1 MSNGNGTQLRI
12 DYTSKDYASLRESLL
27 EVATERLPEW
37 TDHSPNDLGV
47 LLVELFSYMGDIVLH
62 HQDRLASESYLST
75 AIERRSAVDLLRLV
89 GDELRPARPASADLT
104 LLFELAHTDP
114 ITIPQGATFQAK
126 LPGETEPVT
135 FRFEREDLTVVPSTL
150 PLFRASDGTQF
161 RKLDPLPVVQV
172 DVVVDG
178 EIVGSSD
185 GSPSQRFKLARQPL
199 IDGTLEL
206 RVDEGAGPRL
216 WEQRDTLLLSVADDR
231 HYLVVRDENDDAWI
245 EFGDGRNG
253 LIPLRGR
260 NNVTADY
267 RTGGGAHGNV
277 PAQSITKSVAQIDG
291 LKQVANEQQASG
303 GQDSETVAE
312 AAARAPRLFRAMG
325 RAVTADDY
333 EALALQFGAGKAR
346 ARGAGWNRIELF
358 IAPAGGGFPS
368 DTLKEQLRGEFRTRR
383 MMTTVVD
390 VRDPRYA
397 SVWIEAT
404 LYVEAYFFADQVR
417 QQSENAVRA
426 LLDFDNVSFADR
438 LFLSK
443 VYEAIEAIDGVRA
456 VSVERF
462 ATAATLTNLP
472 SDGVLTFG
480 YDEIPV
486 AGFPE
491 GIRFTQ
497 VIGGSA

>member
-27 EVATERLPEW
+27 EAATEPLPEW
-37 TDHSPNDLGV
+37 TDHSPPDLAALPFG
-47 LLVELFSYMGDIVLH
+47 LSSYMGYIVLH
-62 HQDRLASESYLST
+62 HQSRLASESYLST

-150 PLFRASDGTQF
+150 PLFRGSDGTQF
-161 RKLDPLPVVQV
+161 RKLEPLPVVQV
-172 DVVVDG
+172 DVVVQG

-185 GSPSQRFKLARQPL
+185 GSASQRFKLARQPL

-216 WEQRDTLLLSVADDR
+216 WEQRDTFLPSVAGDH

-260 NNVTADY
+260 NNITADY

-277 PAQSITKSVAQIDG
+277 PAQSITKSVATIDG
-291 LKQVANEQQASG
+291 LKQVVNEQQAKI
-303 GQDSETVAE
+303 
-312 AAARAPRLFRAMG
+312 G
-325 RAVTADDY
+325 RAS
-333 EALALQFGAGKAR
+333 G
-346 ARGAGWNRIELF
+346 RG
-358 IAPAGGGFPS
+358 
-368 DTLKEQLRGEFRTRR
+368 RG
-383 MMTTVVD
+383 
-390 VRDPRYA
+390 
-397 SVWIEAT
+397 
-404 LYVEAYFFADQVR
+404 
-417 QQSENAVRA
+417 
-426 LLDFDNVSFADR
+426 
-438 LFLSK
+438 
-443 VYEAIEAIDGVRA
+443 
-456 VSVERF
+456 
-462 ATAATLTNLP
+462 
-472 SDGVLTFG
+472 
-480 YDEIPV
+480 
-486 AGFPE
+486 
-491 GIRFTQ
+491 
-497 VIGGSA
+497 